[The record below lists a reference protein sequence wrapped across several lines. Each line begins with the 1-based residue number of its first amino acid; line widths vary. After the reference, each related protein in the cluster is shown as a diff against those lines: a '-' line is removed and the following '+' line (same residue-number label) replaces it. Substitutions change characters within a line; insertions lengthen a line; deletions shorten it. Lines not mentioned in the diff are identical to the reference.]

1 MDDDDDDPNNY
12 SALRRKAPRKKTSLL
27 VDAAAAFNPRQ
38 HQGGLTMATGVGS
51 SNLRVHDDT
60 GVGSSNHLRVRDDI
74 FAFLHQIPAAGEAAA
89 APRRSGGEDA
99 TISNKRNKNTIAQRK
114 K

>member
-1 MDDDDDDPNNY
+1 
-12 SALRRKAPRKKTSLL
+12 
-27 VDAAAAFNPRQ
+27 
-38 HQGGLTMATGVGS
+38 MATGVGS

-60 GVGSSNHLRVRDDI
+60 GVGSSNLRVHDDI

-89 APRRSGGEDA
+89 APSRSGGEDA